1 MRADRL
7 MGIFVIII
15 MVSSIAGIAVYNI
28 GDDPESEGIVDNTFD
43 VEGNIFYEDLSQS
56 SYNAI
61 VSNSAGEALE
71 VPFRA
76 DPRNMSHITINDDA
90 LQTIKA
96 AEKIYLVFD
105 PNAPDF
111 IEYKN
116 NLQLAMGQVSRLI
129 SLVTVN
135 QIYPISALTA
145 DIPNETYDDD
155 IPLKNCVD
163 ATNTAP
169 ILLFKVGTVDSVI
182 LEDNCIIVS
191 GKTGEDL
198 IYTADKLG
206 MYLVGL
212 RV

>member
-1 MRADRL
+1 
-7 MGIFVIII
+7 MGIFVIVI

-28 GDDPESEGIVDNTFD
+28 GDDPEQTTTSENTFE
-43 VEGNIFYEDLSQS
+43 VNGNIFYEDQSQA

-61 VSNSAGEALE
+61 VSNPQGEAINI
-71 VPFRA
+71 PFRA
-76 DPRNMSHITINDDA
+76 DPRNVSHITIDDDA
-90 LQTIKA
+90 LLTIRD

-105 PNAPDF
+105 PNTPNFSD
-111 IEYKN
+111 YKN

-145 DIPNETYDDD
+145 DIPDETYDDD
-155 IPLKNCVD
+155 VPLKSCED
-163 ATNTAP
+163 ATDTTP
-169 ILLFKVGTVDSVI
+169 VLFFTLGSEDEVT
-182 LEDNCIIVS
+182 LEDNCVIVS
-191 GKTGEDL
+191 GKTGEGL
-198 IYTADKLG
+198 IETADKLG